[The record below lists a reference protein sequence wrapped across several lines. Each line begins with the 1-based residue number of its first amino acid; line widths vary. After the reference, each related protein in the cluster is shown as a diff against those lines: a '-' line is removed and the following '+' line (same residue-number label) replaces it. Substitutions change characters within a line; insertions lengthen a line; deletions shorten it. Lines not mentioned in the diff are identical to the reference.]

1 MPPANG
7 ISFNFATDLANGPF
21 NEEGSGTGLTI
32 TFDAY
37 DNVTGDNP
45 EEPEIRIK
53 YAGTLIANRKLSNQ
67 LQTGAGFVP
76 VVISYSPSGTITL
89 VYNNLVLFTNLFV
102 FGPTGAGAHFG
113 FGARTGGSYQDQF
126 IDDLTI
132 TTAPVSG
139 FYVKG
144 NATTSPSVNIPPTN
158 PFQVSLQDSGQT
170 VDPNSV
176 SLIYNGVAVAPTV
189 TKPSGVT
196 TISYA
201 PGTLLSNSISHIT
214 VSFSLSG
221 TPTTL
226 QYN

>member
-1 MPPANG
+1 MGGGTMPPANG

-89 VYNNLVLFTNLFV
+89 VDRKSTRL
-102 FGPTGAGAHFG
+102 
-113 FGARTGGSYQDQF
+113 
-126 IDDLTI
+126 
-132 TTAPVSG
+132 
-139 FYVKG
+139 
-144 NATTSPSVNIPPTN
+144 
-158 PFQVSLQDSGQT
+158 
-170 VDPNSV
+170 NS
-176 SLIYNGVAVAPTV
+176 S
-189 TKPSGVT
+189 
-196 TISYA
+196 
-201 PGTLLSNSISHIT
+201 
-214 VSFSLSG
+214 
-221 TPTTL
+221 
-226 QYN
+226 